1 MLGQSRFLKGE
12 CQSLSD
18 ASPGKKALG
27 NKTVGIVCVCVQS
40 LEDLDSSLQQGT
52 QDKDELQDG
61 QAGKIRSL
69 KK

>member
-1 MLGQSRFLKGE
+1 MY
-12 CQSLSD
+12 
-18 ASPGKKALG
+18 
-27 NKTVGIVCVCVQS
+27 VQS